1 MHSVTCYSTV
11 LDFNADAHC
20 HMHFL
25 TRLAWLKAGVQPA
38 CRDGLIL
45 DALLA
50 HLLFGHGLIDQI
62 HHGRVP
68 GLDHGERVLGH
79 EGAVIEEA
87 DRLVPGGV
95 GLVMEMRY
103 MVLSCMIV
111 FLAFV
116 PGPPSRPGQGGPGRL
131 VVHKTMMQQNV
142 PVYILLHMYTVRV
155 GVALQI

>member
-11 LDFNADAHC
+11 LEFCVDAQC
-20 HMHFL
+20 HMHFHS
-25 TRLAWLKAGVQPA
+25 RLFRHIAQIQPA
-38 CRDGLIL
+38 RGDGLIL
-45 DALLA
+45 HAVL
-50 HLLFGHGLIDQI
+50 HHVLFRDEAVDEV
-62 HHGRVP
+62 HHARVP

-79 EGAVIEEA
+79 HGALFEERH
-87 DRLVPGGV
+87 RLVPRGV

-116 PGPPSRPGQGGPGRL
+116 PGPPSHPGQGSPGRL

-142 PVYILLHMYTVRV
+142 PVYSSCLLLLSAQA
-155 GVALQI
+155 G